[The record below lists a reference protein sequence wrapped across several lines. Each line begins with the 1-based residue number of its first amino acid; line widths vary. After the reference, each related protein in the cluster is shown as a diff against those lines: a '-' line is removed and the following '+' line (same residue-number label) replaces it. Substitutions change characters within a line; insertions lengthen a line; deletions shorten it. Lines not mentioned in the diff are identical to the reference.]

1 MLYIHTTLSLDNSA
15 QVESLV
21 SQIFSDLTVG
31 IYVNKCRME
40 RNLCLQ
46 YKWYGNWR
54 KLNLEILTKIY
65 QILKSLPNT
74 ILVND
79 KCKFTGI

>member
-1 MLYIHTTLSLDNSA
+1 MLYIHTTISLDNN
-15 QVESLV
+15 SLV
-21 SQIFSDLTVG
+21 SQIFSDLTIGVSNC
-31 IYVNKCRME
+31 YME

-65 QILKSLPNT
+65 QIVKSLPNT
-74 ILVND
+74 IIVND